1 MNGMEPRCYKITQ
14 KVIILNTNSE
24 DNYSYNDKVPIEEKI
39 KSRLDELQH
48 FFELGDYE
56 TCEQIIPTISKF
68 FRILSDD
75 DKEYLQLVQSEV
87 AEYL

>member
-1 MNGMEPRCYKITQ
+1 MTDITE
-14 KVIILNTNSE
+14 KVS
-24 DNYSYNDKVPIEEKI
+24 IEQRVTE
-39 KSRLDELQH
+39 RMDELQH

-75 DKEYLQLVQSEV
+75 DKEYLQMVQSEV

>member
-1 MNGMEPRCYKITQ
+1 MTDITE
-14 KVIILNTNSE
+14 KVS
-24 DNYSYNDKVPIEEKI
+24 IEQRVTE
-39 KSRLDELQH
+39 RMDGLQH

-75 DKEYLQLVQSEV
+75 VKEYLQLVQSEV
-87 AEYL
+87 AEYLFRRLFLV